1 VIEKAGGKNAFD
13 SVEGWKV
20 VSFEQFMTTDPDCII
35 VNSGT
40 GMTAEEGRD
49 IIYDYFMTEPRM
61 QDLSA
66 VKENRVFII
75 DADIISRG
83 GRGSWMRW
91 KRWRRTFILVS
102 SAQRSPHR
110 HRPGS
115 PGDGRCHPSV
125 GAGVCRCCRPDED
138 AVTRLPAEHHR
149 SITHDRDPGAT
160 ACRDR

>member
-1 VIEKAGGKNAFD
+1 
-13 SVEGWKV
+13 
-20 VSFEQFMTTDPDCII
+20 MTTDPDCII

-83 GRGSWMRW
+83 GPRIVDALEEVAQDLHPGLFGAKEPTPTPTRQSRGMGVAILLLALGFAAAAGRMRM
-91 KRWRRTFILVS
+91 R
-102 SAQRSPHR
+102 
-110 HRPGS
+110 
-115 PGDGRCHPSV
+115 
-125 GAGVCRCCRPDED
+125 
-138 AVTRLPAEHHR
+138 
-149 SITHDRDPGAT
+149 
-160 ACRDR
+160 